1 MFKIGEFARLSQVS
15 VKTLHHYD
23 DIGLFKPTWTDP
35 DTGYRYYSMDQLS
48 QLKHILTLKDMGL
61 TLDQIAHVVR
71 ARPSPAELHAL
82 LREKQAEL
90 LQRIREDQARLAR
103 IDQHL
108 GGGRGEHEPAA
119 YAVSVGGAPE
129 LLIAS
134 IRTRIPHGALHDLH
148 CELRAYLDRRRAVAT
163 RPGFTL
169 FYPDDSGEGWLD
181 VEAAI
186 PLERPLPTT
195 GRVGVRTLPA
205 AERMACARHRGGYQ
219 TMYRAYEA
227 LGHWV
232 EANGYRSLSPWRE
245 LYLRDGRT
253 AVSPDAY
260 VTEISIPIQPWKE

>member
-1 MFKIGEFARLSQVS
+1 MKAQ
-15 VKTLHHYD
+15 
-23 DIGLFKPTWTDP
+23 P
-35 DTGYRYYSMDQLS
+35 
-48 QLKHILTLKDMGL
+48 
-61 TLDQIAHVVR
+61 A
-71 ARPSPAELHAL
+71 PAELHAL

-103 IDQHL
+103 IDEHL
-108 GGGRGEHEPAA
+108 GGNRGEGEPAA
-119 YAVSVGGAPE
+119 YSVSLGSVPA

-134 IRTRIPHGALHDLH
+134 IRTRIPLGALHDLH
-148 CELRAYLDRRRAVAT
+148 CELRAYLDRQRVVAT
-163 RPGFTL
+163 RPGLTL
-169 FYPDDSGEGWLD
+169 FYPDDSGEGWQD

-186 PLERPLPTT
+186 PLERPLPPTR
-195 GRVGVRTLPA
+195 RVGVRTLPA
-205 AERMACARHRGGYQ
+205 AERMAWVRHRGSYQ